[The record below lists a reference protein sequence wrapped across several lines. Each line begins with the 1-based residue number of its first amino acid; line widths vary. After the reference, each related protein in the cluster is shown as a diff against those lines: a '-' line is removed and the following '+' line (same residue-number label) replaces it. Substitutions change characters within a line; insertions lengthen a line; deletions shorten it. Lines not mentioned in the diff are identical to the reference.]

1 MMASSS
7 GTSRNIAKKF
17 KWSIDLSN
25 RNKTTSELPS
35 PPGYLPSTT
44 SIVAETTKETDSS
57 LLIKRSWDVALQP
70 LKQVPMNLF
79 MMYMVGSSISIFPI
93 MMVGM
98 MFVRPIRAL
107 FSVNQTFKM
116 FEGTQAFGQV
126 LVYILGQLVGIGLA
140 LYKCQSMGLLPT
152 HSSDW
157 LAFIE
162 PQQRIEFSGGGQIL
176 I

>member
-1 MMASSS
+1 MATSSS
-7 GTSRNIAKKF
+7 RSTSKRF

-25 RNKTTSELPS
+25 RNRVSCDLPS
-35 PPGYLPSTT
+35 PPGYSPSIATT
-44 SIVAETTKETDSS
+44 VAESAKETDSS
-57 LLIKRSWDVALQP
+57 LIIKRSWDVALQP
-70 LKQVPMNLF
+70 LKQVPMQLF
-79 MMYMVGSSISIFPI
+79 MMYMVGNSISIFPI

-107 FSVNQTFKM
+107 FSLNQAFKM
-116 FEGTQAFGQV
+116 LEGTQAFGQKF
-126 LVYILGQLVGIGLA
+126 VYFLGQLVSLGLA

-162 PQQRIEFSGGGQIL
+162 PQQRIEYSGGGL
-176 I
+176 NLL

>member
-1 MMASSS
+1 MGSFKMAA
-7 GTSRNIAKKF
+7 TTTANRNIPKKF

-25 RNKTTSELPS
+25 RNRTTSELPV
-35 PPGYLPSTT
+35 PPGYLPSVA
-44 SIVAETTKETDSS
+44 SAVAEATRESDTS

-70 LKQVPMNLF
+70 LKSVPMNLF

-107 FSVNQTFKM
+107 
-116 FEGTQAFGQV
+116 
-126 LVYILGQLVGIGLA
+126 
-140 LYKCQSMGLLPT
+140 YKCQSMGLLPT

-162 PQQRIEFSGGGQIL
+162 PRQRIEYSA
-176 I
+176 

>member
-1 MMASSS
+1 MAATNASN
-7 GTSRNIAKKF
+7 RNIPKKF

-25 RNKTTSELPS
+25 RNRTSSELPA
-35 PPGYLPSTT
+35 PPGYLPSVA
-44 SIVAETTKETDSS
+44 SAVAESTKESDTS

-70 LKQVPMNLF
+70 LKSVPMNLF

-107 FSVNQTFKM
+107 LSMNTTFKM
-116 FEGTQAFGQV
+116 LEGTHAISQI
-126 LVYILGQLVGIGLA
+126 LVYILGQIVALGLA

-157 LAFIE
+157 LAFID
-162 PQQRIEFSGGGQIL
+162 PQQRIEYSAGGISL

>member
-1 MMASSS
+1 MASAS
-7 GTSRNIAKKF
+7 GSNRNISKKF

-25 RNKTTSELPS
+25 RNRTTCELPS
-35 PPGYLPSTT
+35 PPGYLSSVATT
-44 SIVAETTKETDSS
+44 VAESAKESDSS

-107 FSVNQTFKM
+107 FSMNQTFKM
-116 FEGTQAFGQV
+116 LEGTQAFGQI
-126 LVYILGQLVGIGLA
+126 LVYILGQLVGLGLA

-162 PQQRIEFSGGGQIL
+162 PQQRIEFSGGGQNL
-176 I
+176 L